1 MTEEQSKDIAA
12 EQAPIVGLPN
22 DKMLIDPA
30 FALTELMGI
39 ESRLHA
45 ANAGVEV
52 GARFNEQPLVG
63 HREVM
68 VTGYGSTSS
77 RNMRFAHI
85 RLEGMMMSRDQL
97 YGAGVGKVV
106 DQIHAAYDD
115 RDVQGVLFE
124 VNTGGGEV
132 TAAQMVAAAI
142 QERPK
147 PVLAYGH
154 LVASGGIMATMHADE
169 IMASSPMAQFG
180 SIGVMR
186 TIPTWMFR
194 YYSSYYKD
202 IYSDH
207 SPNKNRPSR
216 EYERT
221 ASMDAWV
228 EELNEL
234 AIAFQEEVK
243 AARPL
248 RGDTKMTLSG
258 EMFRGK
264 DAKTRGLVDSIGG
277 YQKAFNRLATLARP
291 DRL

>member
-1 MTEEQSKDIAA
+1 MTEEQSNETTLD
-12 EQAPIVGLPN
+12 APPLVGLPAER
-22 DKMLIDPA
+22 MLIDPQ
-30 FALTELMGI
+30 FAMTELMGI

-52 GARFNEQPLVG
+52 GSIFNEQPLVG
-63 HREVM
+63 YHQAQVM
-68 VTGYGSTSS
+68 VGSTN
-77 RNMRFAHI
+77 RTMRFAHI
-85 RLEGMMMSRDQL
+85 RLEGMMMSRDRW
-97 YGAGVGKVV
+97 YGRGVGAVV
-106 DQIHAAYDD
+106 DAIQSAYSDK
-115 RDVQGVLFE
+115 GVDGILFE

-142 QERPK
+142 KDRPK

-186 TIPTWMFR
+186 TIPTWMYR
-194 YYSSYYKD
+194 YYSNYYVD

-216 EYERT
+216 EYERS
-221 ASMDAWV
+221 ASMQGWV
-228 EELNEL
+228 DELNEL
-234 AIAFQEEVK
+234 ALAFQQEVK

-248 RGDTKMTLSG
+248 RGDTKLTLSG
-258 EMFRGK
+258 EMFRGNE
-264 DAKTRGLVDSIGG
+264 AKKRGLIDSIGG
-277 YQKAFNRLATLARP
+277 YQDALNRLATLARP
-291 DRL
+291 DKI

>member
-1 MTEEQSKDIAA
+1 MTEEQSNDVAD
-12 EQAPIVGLPN
+12 QATLVGLPA
-22 DKMLIDPA
+22 DRMLIDPQ
-30 FALTELMGI
+30 FAMTELMAI

-45 ANAGVEV
+45 ANAGIEV
-52 GARFNEQPLVG
+52 GERANETPL
-63 HREVM
+63 M
-68 VTGYGSTSS
+68 GYHDVLLSS
-77 RNMRFAHI
+77 YNSNQTMRFAHI
-85 RLEGMMMSRDQL
+85 RLEGMMMSRDRW

-106 DQIHAAYDD
+106 ESIHAAYADK
-115 RDVQGVLFE
+115 DVSGILFE

-142 QERPK
+142 KDRPK

-154 LVASGGIMATMHADE
+154 MVASGGIMATMHADE

-186 TIPTWMFR
+186 TIPTWMYR

-216 EYERT
+216 EYEGN
-221 ASMDAWV
+221 ASMQGWID
-228 EELNEL
+228 ELNEL
-234 AIAFQEEVK
+234 ALAFQEEVK

-258 EMFRGK
+258 EMFRGNE
-264 DAKTRGLVDSIGG
+264 AKARGLVDSIGG
-277 YQKAFNRLATLARP
+277 YQQAFNRLATLARP
-291 DRL
+291 DRI